1 MSVQNSA
8 TTKMIQNVINGT
20 TPPQQAVKATQD
32 GDGNIISSTYA
43 KQNGTYPNITAGNAT
58 HAASAD
64 TATNA
69 TNATH
74 ATTADSATTA
84 TNATN
89 ATNAT
94 KATQDGNSRN
104 IVNTYAEKVQLPN
117 PNLLLNPDFRV
128 NQRGNLVYSA
138 NGYTLDRWEFWYG
151 GTGGNVTKSSVGY
164 ISLNCGSDTSQY
176 AQITQNID
184 LEDIPLEVG
193 EYYTLSMEYAESVTD
208 ANAGNWKRVN
218 EAAII
223 TEGSATPWIWT
234 KSNDTCIFLGWTS
247 NNTIPYVKIE
257 TKSSI
262 WVHSVK
268 LEKGQ
273 TATEFIPPIY
283 SEELA
288 KCQRYYYQ
296 IEDTENSGLIMSV
309 TQVNSSTT
317 DRRGFFQFPVRM
329 RRTPTVTAKGRVGAT
344 TNVTFST
351 EYVSNESCTIIRNA
365 YTTTSGYQGPILKEL
380 TADAEL

>member
-43 KQNGTYPNITAGNAT
+43 KQSGTYPNITAGNAT

-89 ATNAT
+89 AT

-104 IVNTYAEKVQLPN
+104 IVDTYAEKVQLPN

-138 NGYTLDRWEFWYG
+138 NGYTLDRWEFYYKY
-151 GTGGNVTKSSVGY
+151 TGGNVTKSSVGY
-164 ISLNCGSDTSQY
+164 ISLNCGSDTSTY
-176 AQITQNID
+176 TQLTQMID

-193 EYYTLSMEYAESVTD
+193 EYYTLSMEYAESVAD

-218 EAAII
+218 EASAINKDVP
-223 TEGSATPWIWT
+223 TPWIWT
-234 KSNDTCIFLGWTS
+234 KSNDTAIFLGWVD
-247 NNTIPYVKIE
+247 NIPYVKIE

-262 WVHSVK
+262 WVHWVK

-296 IEDTENSGLIMSV
+296 IEDTENSGLIIPV
-309 TQVNSSTT
+309 TQVNSGST

-329 RRTPTVTAKGRVGAT
+329 RRTPTVTAKGRVGTT

-351 EYVSNESCTIIRNA
+351 EYVSNESCMIIRNA
-365 YTTTSGYQGPILKEL
+365 YTPTSGYQGPILKEL